1 MFLSD
6 ISIKRPILIIMLL
19 IELMLFGIIAY
30 FGLSLALT
38 PDIGLPVITV
48 QTIYPGGGPQELE
61 MQVTKKIEDAISSI
75 SNIDEMTSYSMEGA
89 SIVVLMFD
97 MRKDVNLAQQEV
109 KDKIDAIL
117 NALPEDAQLPIVQKK
132 DINAEPII
140 DVILSGNMQM
150 TALYDLADKK
160 LRDRL
165 AQIEGIA
172 SVDITGGGERE
183 INVELDSRTVYQ
195 QQISLTQLAGIL
207 ARQNMDMPGG
217 FFKIDS
223 QEYSVRLQ
231 GEFDD
236 ITSLTNTKVPTGFGM
251 KRLADIA
258 EVKDE
263 AEEVRVR
270 TSFFDNENQT
280 GSSNVVL
287 LSLVKAKDGN
297 TVESARAAKKIIAGL
312 NQELPQGTELSIVT
326 DRSIL
331 IEGTVKDTLNNL
343 LMGIILTALVLF
355 FFLHDWRSTI
365 IVALSMPMSILSTF
379 LLVQVSGFTL
389 NIMTLMGL
397 STAVGILVAN
407 SVVVLENI
415 FRHKEMGNNRREAS
429 SKGTAEV
436 VTAVFASTLT
446 NMAVFLPIANM
457 TGIVGQMFKE
467 FALTVVFATLFSL
480 LMSFTLTPM
489 LASLIIPEHDIKK
502 HPIGVKFE
510 AMFRSWER
518 GYQKF
523 LGVLLKSKLRGALAI
538 LLAIALFFGSFAM
551 AGKLGFDFIPILDEG
566 DIKAEIELPVG
577 YNLDQTAGL
586 LHEIEQRTLAHPQV
600 KTVVTTL
607 GQIDEMNQGSNTAV
621 MRIKLVHVNERDIS
635 TVETSAMLIQE
646 YADIPNAMI
655 RASAVSSM
663 GMIRDPLNF
672 ALMGQDVDTLEV
684 YKEAILKRINDVE
697 GMVNLNTS
705 SRAGKPEITLYPDR
719 EKLSNA
725 GLSVYDLALTLRSAL
740 EGMVTTKYRDRG
752 EEYDIRVS
760 LTDESVNTPE
770 EIGNITAVGP
780 AGAFRLAQLCDI
792 DFTEG
797 YSRIVHKDKY
807 KMIEFTA
814 TNAPGVP
821 LGDITN
827 EIDRRLEDLDLPSGY
842 KIEWTGMT
850 EIMKETIGEML
861 FAFVLAIVLT
871 YMLLA
876 AILESLTQPL
886 LILGTIPLAL
896 IGVFAGL
903 YFTGISI
910 NIITMMAIVMLIG
923 IVVNN
928 AILLLDYTNILVRE
942 KGHSVH
948 DALVEACPTKLKPIL
963 MSSMAIILGMLPM
976 ALGIGAAGREFRQPM
991 GVVSIGGLI
1000 VSTLLALVVIPV
1012 LYNVTARVKHKVRK
1026 A

>member
-6 ISIKRPILIIMLL
+6 ISIKRPIMISMLL
-19 IELMLFGIIAY
+19 IALMLFGGIAY
-30 FGLSLALT
+30 FGLNLALT

-75 SNIDEMTSYSMEGA
+75 SNIDEITSYSMEGA
-89 SIVVLMFD
+89 SFVILMFD
-97 MRKDVNLAQQEV
+97 MRKDINLAQQEV

-117 NALPEDAQLPIVQKK
+117 NSLPDDAQLPIVQKR

-140 DVILSGNMQM
+140 DVVLSGSMEM
-150 TALYDLADKK
+150 TELYDLADKV
-160 LRDRL
+160 LRDRF

-172 SVDITGGGERE
+172 SVDVTGGGERE
-183 INVELDSRTVYQ
+183 ISVELDSRTIYQ
-195 QQISLTQLAGIL
+195 HQVSLTQLTGIL
-207 ARQNMDMPGG
+207 AMQNMDMPGG
-217 FFKIDS
+217 HFQIGS
-223 QEYSVRLQ
+223 QEYSVRLK
-231 GEFDD
+231 GEFEN
-236 ITSLTNTKVPTGFGM
+236 IESLENTQVPTGFGM
-251 KRLADIA
+251 KPLSDIA
-258 EVKDE
+258 EIKDQ
-263 AEEVRVR
+263 AHEVRVR
-270 TSFFDNENQT
+270 TSFFDNENKT
-280 GSSNVVL
+280 SSDNVVL

-297 TVESARAAKKIIAGL
+297 TVEAARAAKKIIAEL
-312 NQELPQGTELSIVT
+312 NTELPTGAELSIVT
-326 DRSIL
+326 DRSFL

-343 LMGIILTALVLF
+343 LMGILLTALVLF

-379 LLVQVSGFTL
+379 LLIQVSGFTL

-415 FRHKEMGNNRREAS
+415 FRHREMGNRRKEAS
-429 SKGTAEV
+429 AKGTAEV

-446 NMAVFLPIANM
+446 NIAVFLPIANM
-457 TGIVGQMFKE
+457 SGIVGQMFKE

-489 LASLIIPEHDIKK
+489 LASLIIPEHDTKK
-502 HPIGVKFE
+502 HPIGKKFE
-510 AMFRSWER
+510 AMFQSWER
-518 GYQKF
+518 GYKKF
-523 LGVLLKSKLRGALAI
+523 LSTLLQSKLRATLVI
-538 LLAIALFFGSFAM
+538 VLSIALFIGSFSM

-566 DIKAEIELPVG
+566 DIRAEIELPVG
-577 YNLDQTAGL
+577 YNLEQTAAL
-586 LHEIEQRTLAHPQV
+586 LREIEQRTLAHPEV

-607 GQIDEMNQGSNTAV
+607 GQIDEMNQGTNDAL
-621 MRIKLVHVNERDIS
+621 MRIKLVNVADRDMS
-635 TVETSAMLIQE
+635 TVETSAKLIQE

-655 RASAVSSM
+655 RVSAVSSM
-663 GMIRDPLNF
+663 GMVQEPVNF
-672 ALMGQDVDTLEV
+672 ALMGQDVDSLEV
-684 YKEAILKRINDVE
+684 FKEEILQRINDVE

-705 SRAGKPEITLYPDR
+705 SRSGKPEITLYPDR
-719 EKLSNA
+719 EKLANA
-725 GLSVYDLALTLRSAL
+725 GLSVYELALTLRGAL
-740 EGMVTTKYRDRG
+740 EGMVATKYKDHG
-752 EEYDIRVS
+752 DEYDIRVS

-797 YSRIVHKDKY
+797 YSRILHKDKY

-814 TNAPGVP
+814 NNAPGVA

-827 EIDRRLEDLDLPSGY
+827 EIDRRLVDLDLPSGY
-842 KIEWTGMT
+842 KVVWTGMT
-850 EIMKETIGEML
+850 EIMKDTISEML
-861 FAFVLAIVLT
+861 FTFILAIVLT

-886 LILGTIPLAL
+886 LILGTIPFAL

-903 YFTGISI
+903 YVTGIPI
-910 NIITMMAIVMLIG
+910 NIISMMAIVMLIG

-928 AILLLDYTNILVRE
+928 AILLLDYTNILVRQ
-942 KGHSVH
+942 KGFSVH

-963 MSSMAIILGMLPM
+963 MSSLAIILGMLPM

-991 GVVSIGGLI
+991 GVVSIGGLV

-1012 LYNVTARVKHKVRK
+1012 LYYATSRTRKVKTL
-1026 A
+1026 